1 LPTFSDIYQYSS
13 HSTLDYL
20 LLEALLMLFARLLP
34 PTHNT
39 SQGKFTRVK
48 FVKEV
53 LGSQK
58 LFKCSAELLDIM
70 QKTSGTHWDDVAAQI
85 IDVLARTDIT

>member
-1 LPTFSDIYQYSS
+1 
-13 HSTLDYL
+13 
-20 LLEALLMLFARLLP
+20 MLFARLLP
-34 PTHNT
+34 PTNNT
-39 SQGKFTRVK
+39 SQGKLRRVK

-70 QKTSGTHWDDVAAQI
+70 QRTSGTHWDDVAAQI
-85 IDVLARTDIT
+85 IDILARADIT

>member
-1 LPTFSDIYQYSS
+1 
-13 HSTLDYL
+13 
-20 LLEALLMLFARLLP
+20 MLFARLLP

-39 SQGKFTRVK
+39 SQGRFRRVK

-53 LGSQK
+53 LGSPK
-58 LFKCSAELLDIM
+58 LFKCNAELLDIM
-70 QKTSGTHWDDVAAQI
+70 QKTSGTDWDGVAAQI